1 MDPPKRVLA
10 HWYSD
15 CYRSIAASCY
25 HLRWSEESLMIPSM
39 VEAENFSADRSEIE
53 TFLSSYRL
61 LNVDNDRV

>member
-1 MDPPKRVLA
+1 
-10 HWYSD
+10 
-15 CYRSIAASCY
+15 
-25 HLRWSEESLMIPSM
+25 MIPSM